1 MKLLIQHILIYFEIV
16 IIHIIE
22 MPYVFLSQAE
32 SKTAFHKQQH
42 SQNAYIFPGSSGHTD
57 TYRHN
62 RAICS
67 SLPCRIERLKLS
79 GRKNW
84 I

>member
-1 MKLLIQHILIYFEIV
+1 
-16 IIHIIE
+16 

-42 SQNAYIFPGSSGHTD
+42 SQNACIFPGSSGHTD

-62 RAICS
+62 RHQKDAHQKCFPQFRSDYIM
-67 SLPCRIERLKLS
+67 PI
-79 GRKNW
+79 